1 MRGRLAY
8 AAQAVGVAEE
18 SLRHAIEWA
27 SQRETFGALLATRRG
42 QSDQEAAIW
51 LAHVTAV
58 EGETVG
64 ELEYETDRMQFVGRG
79 REPSRPVAIIDGPAL
94 RKSTGPVLDP
104 IVSLRRT
111 IRVPAGT
118 TARVIFSTM
127 VASSREQAIDLADKH
142 RDARTF
148 ERTLTLAWTQAQ
160 VQLHHLGI
168 EPDEA
173 HLFQRLA
180 NPILYSDPSLRPS
193 SDVLS
198 QTTLDVNSLWSFG
211 ISGDLPIVV
220 VLIGDEGEIDIV
232 RQVLRAHEYWRIKR
246 LAADV
251 VIINEKPPSYEQNL
265 QNSLEELTRGTRL
278 RVSPE
283 TNDALGNVYL
293 LRGDLM
299 PAQVRTMITSIARVV
314 LFSRRGSLS
323 DQAIR
328 SQRKEVT
335 AAAMPRSATSEKNPD
350 RKLAATQETLE
361 FFNGLGGFADK
372 GREYVTILSDGV
384 RTPQPWSNVIAN
396 PQFGFLATESGSG
409 FTWAENSHENQL
421 TPWSNDPV
429 TDRPGEAFY
438 IRDES
443 TGDVWS
449 PTALPIR
456 EESGVYIARHGQG
469 YTRFQYSSHGILH
482 DLVLFVPAKDSVK
495 ISRLTLQNNSSRA
508 RRLSVTAYAEWVLGS
523 SRGSSAPYVVT
534 ERDPQTGAIFARNS
548 LGGDFSGRIAF
559 ADMGGRQTSW
569 TGDRKEFLGRNG
581 TLESPAALTAD
592 ARLSGKL
599 GAGLD
604 PCAALQMS
612 VELRPGARAEL
623 VFFLGQAED
632 KEKAQAL
639 LTRYRAVSLDEA
651 LRQVTGF
658 WDETLCAVQISTP
671 EPAMDILLNRWILY
685 QTLSCRV
692 WARAA
697 FYQAGGAYGFRDQ
710 LQDVMAVRIAK
721 RDITRD
727 HLLRA
732 AGRQFAEGDVQHWWH
747 PPSGRGVRTR
757 ISDDSLWLPYAISQF
772 VEATGDMSV
781 LDENVPFLEG
791 DVLAEGQ
798 KVAYFQPRISETKAT
813 VFEHCARALDRS
825 LTVGSHG
832 LPLMG
837 TGDWND
843 GMDRVGE
850 EGKGE
855 SVWLAWFL
863 HSVLSDFAKI
873 AAVRGEHKRAESWRL
888 HVSALKAAIER
899 EAWDGEW
906 YRRAYFDDG
915 TPLGSA
921 QNEECRIDSIAQSW
935 GVISG
940 AAEPG
945 RAARAMEAVERFLV
959 RPRDSL
965 VLLLTPPF
973 DRTPKNPGYIKA
985 YVPGIR
991 ENGGQY
997 THAAAW
1003 ATLAFARQ
1011 GNGEKAEALFRML
1024 NPINHAITRASVQR
1038 YKVEPFV
1045 VAGDVYSESPHVG
1058 RGGWTW
1064 YTGSA
1069 GWLYRVAIESMLGFH
1084 LCGMALNIDP
1094 CIPRNWPRFSIEF
1107 RYHSAVYKITVENP
1121 SSVTRG
1127 VALMKIDGK
1136 LQAGSVAIGLVD
1148 DGAEHNVLVVL
1159 G

>member
-1 MRGRLAY
+1 M
-8 AAQAVGVAEE
+8 
-18 SLRHAIEWA
+18 
-27 SQRETFGALLATRRG
+27 
-42 QSDQEAAIW
+42 
-51 LAHVTAV
+51 
-58 EGETVG
+58 
-64 ELEYETDRMQFVGRG
+64 
-79 REPSRPVAIIDGPAL
+79 
-94 RKSTGPVLDP
+94 
-104 IVSLRRT
+104 
-111 IRVPAGT
+111 
-118 TARVIFSTM
+118 
-127 VASSREQAIDLADKH
+127 
-142 RDARTF
+142 
-148 ERTLTLAWTQAQ
+148 
-160 VQLHHLGI
+160 
-168 EPDEA
+168 
-173 HLFQRLA
+173 
-180 NPILYSDPSLRPS
+180 
-193 SDVLS
+193 
-198 QTTLDVNSLWSFG
+198 
-211 ISGDLPIVV
+211 
-220 VLIGDEGEIDIV
+220 
-232 RQVLRAHEYWRIKR
+232 
-246 LAADV
+246 
-251 VIINEKPPSYEQNL
+251 
-265 QNSLEELTRGTRL
+265 
-278 RVSPE
+278 
-283 TNDALGNVYL
+283 
-293 LRGDLM
+293 
-299 PAQVRTMITSIARVV
+299 
-314 LFSRRGSLS
+314 
-323 DQAIR
+323 
-328 SQRKEVT
+328 
-335 AAAMPRSATSEKNPD
+335 
-350 RKLAATQETLE
+350 
-361 FFNGLGGFADK
+361 
-372 GREYVTILSDGV
+372 
-384 RTPQPWSNVIAN
+384 
-396 PQFGFLATESGSG
+396 
-409 FTWAENSHENQL
+409 
-421 TPWSNDPV
+421 
-429 TDRPGEAFY
+429 
-438 IRDES
+438 
-443 TGDVWS
+443 
-449 PTALPIR
+449 
-456 EESGVYIARHGQG
+456 
-469 YTRFQYSSHGILH
+469 
-482 DLVLFVPAKDSVK
+482 
-495 ISRLTLQNNSSRA
+495 
-508 RRLSVTAYAEWVLGS
+508 
-523 SRGSSAPYVVT
+523 T